1 MIKKNMENLSN
12 GNTRLMKNF
21 TQTELWNRIKQRF
34 GKKFVI
40 PLFFYYDDFDIDNPL
55 GLHRAFSLHVIGKF
69 LKKRN
74 HV

>member
-1 MIKKNMENLSN
+1 MENLSN
-12 GNTRLMKNF
+12 GNIRLMKNF

-55 GLHRAFSLHVIGKF
+55 GPHRG
-69 LKKRN
+69 LKKLVEYIIRFLVCLRN
-74 HV
+74 T